1 MAMVF
6 EDRIDAGRKLAQRLA
21 GYAGER
27 DVLVLALPRGG
38 VPVAYEVAEA
48 LDAPMDVFLV
58 RKLGV
63 PGHEEY
69 AMGAIAMGG
78 VRVINESVLRQM
90 NVSEESLAAVAAR
103 EQRELERRE
112 SLYRGNEPEPD
123 MQGRTIILVDDGLAT
138 GATMRAAVLA
148 VKVKSPRKVVAAVP
162 TGTAEACRVLA
173 AHADEVVCM
182 DTPVQFGG
190 VGAWYR
196 DFSQTN
202 DQEVLELLGRAKRR
216 MAA

>member
-6 EDRIDAGRKLAQRLA
+6 ENRIDAGRKLAQRLA
-21 GYAGER
+21 GYAGR
-27 DVLVLALPRGG
+27 PDVLVLALPRGG

-48 LDAPMDVFLV
+48 LGAPMDVFLV

-63 PGHEEY
+63 PGNEEY
-69 AMGAIAMGG
+69 AMGAIATGG
-78 VRVINESVLRQM
+78 VRVINEYVLRQM
-90 NVSEESLAAVAAR
+90 GVSEQSLAAVAAR

-112 SLYRGNEPEPD
+112 SLYRGAEPEPD
-123 MQGRTIILVDDGLAT
+123 VQGKTVILVDDGLAT

-148 VKVKSPRKVVAAVP
+148 VRVKSPGKVVVAVP
-162 TGTAEACRVLA
+162 TGSAEACQILEG
-173 AHADEVVCM
+173 HADEVICL
-182 DTPVQFGG
+182 DAPVHFGG

-196 DFSQTN
+196 DFSQTS
-202 DQEVLELLGRAKRR
+202 DQEVMELLGRAKRR